1 MCKIETFDTI
11 KLPCKI
17 GQTLYRED
25 GLWQCQGFD
34 CDEQGTWRVKLR
46 REAEGGYYYTR
57 MVFGSF
63 GKKIFASKEEY
74 EEVFPPK
81 RLSQEYQERINYLND
96 TSKAHNEWL
105 LR

>member
-63 GKKIFASKEEY
+63 GKKIF
-74 EEVFPPK
+74 
-81 RLSQEYQERINYLND
+81 
-96 TSKAHNEWL
+96 TSKDDCEKVNHE
-105 LR
+105 LRL